1 MLADLILSNKT
12 KMIVDLSQG
21 DSRVQVLQPREM
33 RAPNDYYEGH
43 GEMPEPEPQPEVI
56 AQ

>member
-1 MLADLILSNKT
+1 
-12 KMIVDLSQG
+12 MIVDLSQG
-21 DSRVQVLQPREM
+21 DSRVQVLPPGEM

-56 AQ
+56 EQQNADDF